1 VKKNW
6 HWVIKSTLF
15 DEYAKDGGY
24 TADIKQAD
32 RFDTR
37 EMARLNI
44 KRSSGGTKPYLE
56 KPVKVIKDQYQ

>member
-1 VKKNW
+1 MKKNW

-37 EMARLNI
+37 EMARQNI
-44 KRSSGGTKPYLE
+44 KHSAGYAEPYLE
-56 KPVKVIKDQYQ
+56 KPVKVFD